1 MDIRLPLLLTFLAG
15 ISTVLGA
22 FVVFFLKDFKK
33 SYLSFFLGMSAGTMV
48 YLSFMELLP
57 LAVES
62 ISFRQA
68 NITFFIGIL
77 LIGLVDKIIPHHY
90 INYYSKRR
98 KECNKLMITGF
109 MVAVGLTIHN
119 FPEGITVF
127 MSSLGGVRLGFLIAF
142 ATALHNIP
150 EGMAVATPIYF
161 ATNSKR
167 KAFGYSFLAG
177 IAEPI
182 GAFFAYLIFQQY
194 FNSTFLSYIFAFVAG
209 VMVYISFDELLPTCF
224 KHSEGHTAIFGII
237 IGMLIMAL
245 SLSFL

>member
-1 MDIRLPLLLTFLAG
+1 MDIGLPLLLTLFAG
-15 ISTVLGA
+15 LSTVLGA

-57 LAVES
+57 LA
-62 ISFRQA
+62 IKGIGFQQA
-68 NITFFIGIL
+68 NMAFFVGIL
-77 LIGLVDKIIPHHY
+77 IIGLVDKVVPHHY
-90 INYYSKRR
+90 INYCTKKG

-109 MVAVGLTIHN
+109 MVAVGITIHN

-127 MSSLGGVRLGFLIAF
+127 MSSLGDVRLGFLIAF

-177 IAEPI
+177 IAEPV
-182 GAFFAYLIFQQY
+182 GAIIAYLILQPY
-194 FNSTFLSYIFAFVAG
+194 LSPTLLAYVFAFVAG
-209 VMVYISFDELLPTCF
+209 VMVYICFDELLPTCF
-224 KHSEGHTAIFGII
+224 EHGEGHTAISGII
-237 IGMLIMAL
+237 VGMFIMAL